1 MIYDRILV
9 LSRSY
14 CVQKIKFYLTFFFL
28 ILPTLFLGARSPLR
42 KQDPLCPKIT
52 TRWVNSNK
60 LYQLSDS
67 HLEVNALFHLYDES
81 HIKQNLLPEGHISFR
96 QDSNQSVSG
105 SVISELIEGLLKE
118 VQERKTTYKNF
129 TVLKDRDFTTRKQA
143 GLLVVKCNKYPF
155 VVKLF
160 METPRS
166 FIRPYNK
173 GFEPSCFFII
183 GGGATRHFV
192 GFTRIKNMQR
202 VAKRLKN
209 NPHWSKRVDVPR
221 KWFWLPKQ
229 QKTMEL
235 TGYNIGGH
243 DKISINVP
251 GIYAIVADAID
262 IEREFSIFDK
272 QDRRTAIDLSNFLLC
287 RIDPHINNFVV
298 EKKSNKIMIIDTEHF
313 PSLVGFKRRP
323 RITHYTSW
331 YLHLVWKFI
340 KDRFFR
346 SKKDRHNLQT
356 HPFPPFSMP

>member
-1 MIYDRILV
+1 MK
-9 LSRSY
+9 
-14 CVQKIKFYLTFFFL
+14 KIKFYLTFFFL
-28 ILPTLFLGARSPLR
+28 ILASFFIESRSPLR
-42 KQDPLCPKIT
+42 NRDSLCPKIT
-52 TRWVNSNK
+52 TRWSTSNK
-60 LYQLSDS
+60 IYQLSDS
-67 HLEVNALFHLYDES
+67 HLEVNALFHLYDEG
-81 HIKQNLLPEGHISFR
+81 HIQQNLLPEGHISFR
-96 QDSNQSVSG
+96 QNPQQSIKG
-105 SVISELIEGLLKE
+105 SVISDLIEELLQE
-118 VQERKTTYKNF
+118 VQAQKKTYKNF
-129 TVLKDRDFTTRKQA
+129 TVLKNRDFNTKKQA

-173 GFEPSCFFII
+173 GFEPACFFII
-183 GGGATRHFV
+183 GGGATRHFI

-202 VAKRLKN
+202 VAQRIKD
-209 NPHWSKRVDVPR
+209 NPHWKKRVDLPR
-221 KWFWLPKQ
+221 KWFWLPHK

-243 DKISINVP
+243 SKISINVP
-251 GIYAIVADAID
+251 AIYAIVADEID
-262 IEREFSIFDK
+262 IEREFSIFSK
-272 QDRRTAIDLSNFLLC
+272 QDRKTAIDLSNFLLC

-298 EKKSNKIMIIDTEHF
+298 EKQTNKIIIIDTEHF

-346 SKKDRHNLQT
+346 SKRDRHNLQT